1 MKQINKIF
9 DKKNIAALLY
19 IVIICGAAFMLLP
32 EKKPQSSEEQV
43 TEESTYDQDIRQTEK
58 RLEDILSMCEG
69 AGKVKVMLTYKN
81 KGSLAVA
88 ENRNTSENR
97 EGDSIKSDA
106 NTEVVF
112 NGEKEPV
119 ILSRD
124 EPAVEGVVIVAEGG
138 GNIQV
143 KDSLTKAAQALTG
156 VEPYKIEVLK
166 MKMED

>member
-9 DKKNIAALLY
+9 DKKNVAVLLY

-32 EKKPQSSEEQV
+32 EKKQQSTEVKVSEENSQ
-43 TEESTYDQDIRQTEK
+43 SMDIRQVEK

-81 KGSLAVA
+81 SGSIAVA
-88 ENRNTSENR
+88 ENRNSSENR
-97 EGDSIKSDA
+97 EGDSVKSDTD
-106 NTEVVF
+106 TEVVF
-112 NGEKEPV
+112 NSEKEPV
-119 ILSRD
+119 ILSRE
-124 EPAVEGVVIVAEGG
+124 EPVIEGVVIVAEGG

-156 VEPYKIEVLK
+156 VEAYKIEVLK
-166 MKMED
+166 MKTED

>member
-9 DKKNIAALLY
+9 DKKNIAVLLY

-32 EKKPQSSEEQV
+32 EKEHQSNEEQV
-43 TEESTYDQDIRQTEK
+43 TEDSTYIQDIRQTEK

-81 KGSLAVA
+81 QGSLAVA
-88 ENRNTSENR
+88 ENKNTSENR

-112 NGEKEPV
+112 NSEKEPV

>member
-9 DKKNIAALLY
+9 DKKNIAVLLY

-32 EKKPQSSEEQV
+32 EKKQQDVGEGTSEENVQ
-43 TEESTYDQDIRQTEK
+43 STDIRHTEK

-81 KGSLAVA
+81 NGTIEVA
-88 ENRNTSENR
+88 ENRSSSENR
-97 EGDSIKSDA
+97 EGESIKSDTD
-106 NTEVVF
+106 TEVVF

-119 ILSRD
+119 IISRG
-124 EPAVEGVVIVAEGG
+124 EPAMEGIVIVAEGG
-138 GNIQV
+138 GNIRV
-143 KDSLTKAAQALTG
+143 KDSLTRAAQALTG

-166 MKMED
+166 MKTED